1 MRILIAG
8 DREIQVN
15 QPRRP
20 NDTHD
25 EVIRRMASSLSMQ
38 VDSDDSMGQR
48 SRDRRIVG
56 FRYPAGSR
64 VTICYDD
71 GETARVSFNFTIKDR
86 LVRQCSEAFACVLNP
101 PDYFIFQRELL
112 TRLQSG
118 LRVDPLSAWDI
129 LLNTLKDLL
138 RMTRETVVSN
148 DFNALL
154 AKAQRSSRPSLR
166 RLEQSIEL
174 RNTLAQ
180 TRNPPVCGQ
189 ILASELAPAIL
200 FALHMVAQN
209 NRCLA
214 STQADLLLLG
224 PSCSK
229 LAGSLGL
236 AGWYDYWM
244 RLVPSDGGSL
254 SDESKSTRSISLMTG
269 VIDCSDILVF
279 ETPPDVLQYFTS
291 SLTHKTKP
299 FPVPGQI
306 KGNDLGNIHPFKNLE
321 TLCDIYSNL
330 SGNTAGLA
338 LFKAHETIKKIHRRG
353 LSPSWIQ
360 SLSPGVMVPILEA
373 LRICQ
378 NHPDKSWTPEL
389 YRFIGR
395 GDIAAKT
402 ERVAADEVVPTDV
415 SLSYDQE
422 RQADIRLPRDNL
434 LSAISWLLHPPMSNA
449 YRMSIYLMSDLDP
462 IDESPKWNGSSKPPA
477 SELFQLETR
486 KATANRIFCIII
498 KQ

>member
-1 MRILIAG
+1 MRILTNG
-8 DREIQVN
+8 GHELQVN
-15 QPRRP
+15 QPRRS

-25 EVIRRMASSLSMQ
+25 EVVRRMASSLSMQ
-38 VDSDDSMGQR
+38 VDSDDSTGPR
-48 SRDRRIVG
+48 SRDRRIAG
-56 FRYPAGSR
+56 FKFPAGSR

-71 GETARVSFNFTIKDR
+71 GETARASFDFTIKDR
-86 LVRQCSEAFACVLNP
+86 LVRQCSEALGCVLASA
-101 PDYFIFQRELL
+101 DYFIFQRELL

-118 LRVDPLSAWDI
+118 FKVDPLSAWDI
-129 LLNTLKDLL
+129 FLTTIKDLL
-138 RMTRETVVSN
+138 RMARKTVVSN
-148 DFNALL
+148 DFNTLL
-154 AKAQRSSRPSLR
+154 SKAQRSSRPLLR
-166 RLEQSIEL
+166 RLGQWIEL
-174 RNTLAQ
+174 QNTLAQ

-236 AGWYDYWM
+236 VGWYDYWM

-254 SDESKSTRSISLMTG
+254 SDRSKSTHSTQLMTG
-269 VIDCSDILVF
+269 VIDCSGLLVF
-279 ETPPDVLQYFTS
+279 ETPPDVLLYFTR
-291 SLTHKTKP
+291 SLTHKTKS
-299 FPVPGQI
+299 FPIPGQI

-321 TLCDIYSNL
+321 ILCDIYSNL

-402 ERVAADEVVPTDV
+402 ERVAADEVVSTDV

-434 LSAISWLLHPPMSNA
+434 LSAISWLLHPPMSNV
-449 YRMSIYLMSDLDP
+449 YRMSIYHMSDLDP
-462 IDESPKWNGSSKPPA
+462 IDESPKWNVFFKPPA
-477 SELFQLETR
+477 SELFQSETR
-486 KATANRIFCIII
+486 KATANKIFCIII